1 MNAIHRRALQVS
13 AYDDN
18 AWKKV
23 ALQCAQP
30 IGLEYLKDVQHQA
43 TFVERLSG
51 GPNAKFLKKIEAL
64 LKASKVV
71 REIDSK
77 FLADLATSGTWIEAS
92 PDFAITMVKASIACA
107 VNFVEH
113 GVADVFK
120 ASDLSSCQ
128 AKRAKEAEAAQAA
141 IMTFKSIG
149 EKLGCNGRRR
159 MGESGRWVQ
168 LSCGVVHVRQ

>member
-1 MNAIHRRALQVS
+1 M
-13 AYDDN
+13 
-18 AWKKV
+18 
-23 ALQCAQP
+23 
-30 IGLEYLKDVQHQA
+30 
-43 TFVERLSG
+43 
-51 GPNAKFLKKIEAL
+51 
-64 LKASKVV
+64 KASKVV

-92 PDFAITMVKASIACA
+92 PDFAIAMAKASIACA

-128 AKRAKEAEAAQAA
+128 VKRAKEVKAAQAA

-149 EKLGCNGRRR
+149 EKLGCKGDAA
-159 MGESGRWVQ
+159 WVRVEGAFSSRVA
-168 LSCGVVHVRQ
+168 LYTFGKKSTG